1 MLLDETTV
9 TRAEQTAL
17 ALRALYRGYG
27 YSPYRMGKF
36 EEYDLYSRN
45 KDFLVSDS
53 VITFTD
59 TSGRLMALKPDV
71 TLSIAKNYRDEQS
84 RTEKLYY
91 DENVYRFNRGSG
103 SFREIR
109 QAGLECI
116 GSLDPAAAGEVLMLA
131 ARSLQTV
138 SDRFVLDI
146 AHLGILSAVLDRI
159 TSDPALQE
167 ELLAAADEKNL
178 HGIRAVL
185 DRNGISP
192 LNGED
197 LTKLLS
203 LYGEPEKVLPEVGR
217 IAEAAGAGEEY
228 EFLCRTLSVFSADEF
243 SGKIRVDFSVTG
255 DRNYY
260 NGLIFKGFIEG
271 VPAAVLSGGQ
281 YDNLMQRLGKK
292 AGAAGFAVYLDSLE
306 QLEGM
311 PYSTDFDVLLL
322 YREDTAPG
330 ELMSAAE
337 ELRKKGLTVR
347 TGKTEAPGLRVKRTG
362 IYEKGGIKWREQ
374 VAF

>member
-1 MLLDETTV
+1 
-9 TRAEQTAL
+9 
-17 ALRALYRGYG
+17 
-27 YSPYRMGKF
+27 
-36 EEYDLYSRN
+36 
-45 KDFLVSDS
+45 
-53 VITFTD
+53 
-59 TSGRLMALKPDV
+59 MALKPDV